1 MHNTFTWLDRFH
13 YLSNKFS
20 TTSSDQIHLFVIW
33 LYISSLYSHRI
44 IPIRCASPPLIL
56 MDHIPDSEDIPP
68 MPLVSTVCDSGTF
81 SLADAGG
88 YSGMGGRAK
97 FTNWR
102 TKLLPIFFVVIPA
115 HGVAWE

>member
-1 MHNTFTWLDRFH
+1 
-13 YLSNKFS
+13 
-20 TTSSDQIHLFVIW
+20 
-33 LYISSLYSHRI
+33 
-44 IPIRCASPPLIL
+44 

-102 TKLLPIFFVVIPA
+102 TKLLPSFFCRDSRARSCLGIIVPVARCYVKPA
-115 HGVAWE
+115 SLQGRG